1 MGRKYGEWSHRTLNW
16 DSDTDSIIYFDRIRT
31 EYHGILVS
39 NSTAC
44 DKLKTWKRSDFHKRV
59 YWLVYW
65 EPYFMAYEI
74 YNSSFDLGR
83 ISFSKQTGFWSLQN
97 VTFVR
102 SRLPCY
108 TFFLTNTIDPS
119 RWGRISAYH
128 WQPGV
133 RVWSFN
139 FQRRIAILQKPPGI
153 RAKNSLEVCAS
164 RRVLRFKSIMFVHP
178 NCPKNQKKQY
188 WNHVQLKSPCFVF
201 MSGFLITHPM
211 QIMLCLTIL
220 TYT

>member
-108 TFFLTNTIDPS
+108 TFFFDKHNWSVKVGKNFCIPLAARRKSLIFQLSTKNCHPS
-119 RWGRISAYH
+119 KTTW
-128 WQPGV
+128 
-133 RVWSFN
+133 
-139 FQRRIAILQKPPGI
+139 
-153 RAKNSLEVCAS
+153 
-164 RRVLRFKSIMFVHP
+164 HP
-178 NCPKNQKKQY
+178 C
-188 WNHVQLKSPCFVF
+188 
-201 MSGFLITHPM
+201 
-211 QIMLCLTIL
+211 
-220 TYT
+220 